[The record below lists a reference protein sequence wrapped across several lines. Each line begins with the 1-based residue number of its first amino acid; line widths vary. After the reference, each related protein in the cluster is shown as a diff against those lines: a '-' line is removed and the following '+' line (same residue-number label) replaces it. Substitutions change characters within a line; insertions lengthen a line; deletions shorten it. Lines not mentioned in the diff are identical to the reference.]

1 MRFQKKIIDIKLE
14 NNLIG
19 IERELKLT
27 SSDVE
32 NQLKELQYSGMK
44 LKLNEEV
51 ENSRFP
57 PVIAAFYYFIFMR
70 LKIPSEKQ
78 LLDFYYKFS
87 DIEIAGNQAFFL
99 NKSYDKDGLNAR
111 ILRTY
116 PSIIRD
122 FHFYLLLSESR
133 KFDEVQYSLK
143 ADFCEGIDLKL
154 IYHNRPYC
162 ISIYIATKRGKNY
175 KLKKEKR
182 HNYVNVSEI
191 VIETDFE
198 SLKKVGDIYILTQ
211 NHIDDLIQR
220 IDSK

>member
-99 NKSYDKDGLNAR
+99 NKS
-111 ILRTY
+111 
-116 PSIIRD
+116 
-122 FHFYLLLSESR
+122 
-133 KFDEVQYSLK
+133 
-143 ADFCEGIDLKL
+143 
-154 IYHNRPYC
+154 
-162 ISIYIATKRGKNY
+162 
-175 KLKKEKR
+175 
-182 HNYVNVSEI
+182 
-191 VIETDFE
+191 
-198 SLKKVGDIYILTQ
+198 
-211 NHIDDLIQR
+211 
-220 IDSK
+220 